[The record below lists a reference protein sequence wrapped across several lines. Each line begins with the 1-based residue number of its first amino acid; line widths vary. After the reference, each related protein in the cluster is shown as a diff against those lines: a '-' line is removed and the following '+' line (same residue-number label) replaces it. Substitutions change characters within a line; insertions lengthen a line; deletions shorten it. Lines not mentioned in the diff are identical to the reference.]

1 MAMFVEERR
10 RMILDELKQRG
21 RVSVRELSD
30 SMHVSEVTIR
40 QDLRS
45 LETEGM
51 LERTYGGAL
60 LREAASGPPELSFH
74 TRMGKKRAQ
83 KEAIAQAA
91 AELVFDG
98 DAIALDASSTAFAT
112 AGLLKGLRRL
122 TVVTNSLHLA
132 NYFLDAPQITVMLP
146 GGRLRRDSISLVGR
160 PEGLPDINLRLGF
173 FGARGISTV
182 AGVTDVDVDEVAM
195 KQAMATRCLS
205 AVVLVDGGKWGQLG
219 AYTFLRL
226 PDVARVIT
234 SDDAPEPLV
243 REVREAGVEVQ
254 VERTRR
260 RLPEAD

>member
-1 MAMFVEERR
+1 MTLFVEERR
-10 RMILDELKQRG
+10 RMILDELKQSG

-45 LETEGM
+45 LETEGL

-83 KEAIAQAA
+83 KEAIGRAA
-91 AELVFDG
+91 AALVRDG
-98 DAIALDASSTAFAT
+98 DAIALDASSTAFA
-112 AGLLKGLRRL
+112 AASLLKSLRRL
-122 TVVTNSLHLA
+122 TIVTNSLHLA
-132 NYFLDAPQITVMLP
+132 NVFLDAPQVTVMLP

-173 FGARGISTV
+173 FGARGVSTV
-182 AGVTDVDVDEVAM
+182 AGITDVDVDEVAM
-195 KQAMATRCLS
+195 KQAMASRCLS
-205 AVVLVDGGKWGQLG
+205 SLVLVDGGKMGQVS
-219 AYTFLRL
+219 AYTFLKL

-234 SDDAPEPLV
+234 SDDAPEQLV
-243 REVREAGVEVQ
+243 REIREAGVEVQ
-254 VERTRR
+254 VERVVRR
-260 RLPEAD
+260 IQDVD